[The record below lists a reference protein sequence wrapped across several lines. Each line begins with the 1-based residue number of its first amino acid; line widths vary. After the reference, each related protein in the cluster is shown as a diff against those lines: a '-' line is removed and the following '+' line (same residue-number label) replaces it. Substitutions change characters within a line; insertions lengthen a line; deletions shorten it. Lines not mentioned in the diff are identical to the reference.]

1 MGFFDQKRRY
11 DDADF
16 ENGFIEPEIAD
27 ADEAV
32 EEEAE
37 AVREAEIAEA
47 PRAKSAFTGTEIG
60 AAASLELKVVRPEQF
75 EDSCDIADHLL
86 AGRTVVLN
94 MDFINKDVTRRL
106 IDFLSGVAYSI
117 DGSLKKIAS
126 NAYVITPSNVDVG
139 DAQLRDKRQRAE
151 QQEEEAP
158 VAENTFGEF

>member
-16 ENGFIEPEIAD
+16 ETGFIEPELAD
-27 ADEAV
+27 V
-32 EEEAE
+32 EEAE
-37 AVREAEIAEA
+37 EIEAVNEEAEVAEA
-47 PRAKSAFTGTEIG
+47 PRAKSAFAGTEIG

-117 DGSLKKIAS
+117 HGRFQRVATGTYI
-126 NAYVITPSNVDVG
+126 ITPRNVEVSEAIKGEETREESFEDEIEYT
-139 DAQLRDKRQRAE
+139 E
-151 QQEEEAP
+151 Q
-158 VAENTFGEF
+158 

>member
-16 ENGFIEPEIAD
+16 DTGFIEPELTD
-27 ADEAV
+27 AEV
-32 EEEAE
+32 EEEVE
-37 AVREAEIAEA
+37 AVNEPEVAEA
-47 PRAKSAFTGTEIG
+47 PRTKNAFAGTEIG

-117 DGSLKKIAS
+117 HGRFQRVATGTYI
-126 NAYVITPSNVDVG
+126 ITPRNVEVSEAVKG
-139 DAQLRDKRQRAE
+139 EETRAE
-151 QQEEEAP
+151 ESFEDEIEYTEQ
-158 VAENTFGEF
+158 

>member
-16 ENGFIEPEIAD
+16 ETGFIEPELND
-27 ADEAV
+27 V
-32 EEEAE
+32 EEEEEVAPVKE
-37 AVREAEIAEA
+37 PETAEA
-47 PRAKSAFTGTEIG
+47 PRAKTAFQGTEIG

-117 DGSLKKIAS
+117 HGRFQRVATGTYI
-126 NAYVITPSNVDVG
+126 ITPRNVEVSE
-139 DAQLRDKRQRAE
+139 AVKEEPR
-151 QQEEEAP
+151 EEE
-158 VAENTFGEF
+158 ESFEDEIEYTEQ

>member
-1 MGFFDQKRRY
+1 MGFFDQKRKY

-16 ENGFIEPEIAD
+16 ENGFIEPEFTD
-27 ADEAV
+27 A
-32 EEEAE
+32 EEAE
-37 AVREAEIAEA
+37 EVEAVKEAEETEA
-47 PRAKSAFTGTEIG
+47 PRAKAAFRGTEIG

-117 DGSLKKIAS
+117 HGRFQRVATGTYI
-126 NAYVITPSNVDVG
+126 ITPRNVEVSEAVKG
-139 DAQLRDKRQRAE
+139 EEVR
-151 QQEEEAP
+151 EEESF
-158 VAENTFGEF
+158 EDEIEYSEQ